1 MNESELFYLMSKKMN
16 ENALSSDDSQTQD
29 MSNSTP
35 MPSKIVLFD
44 INEVQNNGCALVHF

>member
-1 MNESELFYLMSKKMN
+1 MN